1 VVEVSILKSQKNNVV
16 VEDEVKNLSE
26 KKMVVLVDEEILKN
40 HLEVDEVKEVIEVEV
55 LQELVEIDLTEILA
69 AIEDPLDLE
78 ESEEKEDKIKFFL
91 HKKNHQK

>member
-1 VVEVSILKSQKNNVV
+1 MLDQEVLLLLLVFHRVFVLLVALQVTSLHAAPP
-16 VEDEVKNLSE
+16 D
-26 KKMVVLVDEEILKN
+26 VLVQTDLT
-40 HLEVDEVKEVIEVEV
+40 LEVEV